1 MAQSKGALIWRADRL
16 CERGQ
21 QLQDELNILKHEFE
35 MILEQRNY
43 YSNQIEYFGSVVRRL
58 DENTTRYHRR
68 GAQLVEA
75 YKLEQRASD
84 ELMRIY
90 WAIGAKQQEMDNT
103 LAREKGIR
111 NQVEQMDSYQK

>member
-21 QLQDELNILKHEFE
+21 QLQEELNILKHEFE

-58 DENTTRYHRR
+58 DENSTRYHWR
-68 GAQLVEA
+68 GAQLIEA

-90 WAIGAKQQEMDNT
+90 WAIGAKQQEMENT
-103 LAREKGIR
+103 LAREKEIR
-111 NQVEQMDSYQK
+111 NQVDQMDCY